1 MKLIEPIPITDAV
14 LSSSNV
20 AETDYPAWSAATAYA
35 LGNRVILTALHKIYE
50 AVKATTTSV
59 VTISSASPTVVS
71 WAGHG
76 LADGTPI
83 SFSTTGNLPTPMVP
97 GVTYYVRN
105 PTADNF
111 NLATTP
117 GGTAFGAGASG
128 GIQTATAQS
137 NYNRSPDANP
147 TFWLEVSATNR
158 WMMFDPQNNT
168 QTSNAGSISV
178 TLLPV
183 NIVNGVYV
191 GNVDA
196 DSVTVTVTDAI
207 EGAVYNSTQDLLQSN
222 SGSSFF
228 NWCFKRIT
236 RKTAA
241 WFTDLPMYV
250 NATVQI
256 TLTKSSGNAKC
267 GMCAIGQVVD
277 IGMTATG
284 VQTDIKD
291 YSTTIFNSDGTSETT
306 KRGYAKR
313 MSVDVV
319 VDNNEKDAIENQ
331 LASYRQA
338 PMVWIASTRF
348 ETTTIYG
355 TYSSFKTVIDTFPK
369 SRMSLQIEGTV

>member
-1 MKLIEPIPITDAV
+1 MNLIEPIVINDAV

-20 AETDYPAWSAATAYA
+20 PETDYPAWSATSAYA
-35 LGNRVILTALHKIYE
+35 LGDRVIVAALHKIYE
-50 AVKATTTSV
+50 AVKATSTSV
-59 VTISSASPTVVS
+59 VTISSASPAVVS

-97 GVTYYVRN
+97 GVMYYVRN

-117 GGTAFGAGASG
+117 GGTAFGAGASS

-147 TFWLEVSATNR
+147 TFWLEVKATNR
-158 WMMFDPQNNT
+158 WAMFDAQNNT
-168 QTSNAGSISV
+168 QTSNPGSIEV

-183 NIVNGVYV
+183 NIANGVYV

-207 EGAVYNSTQDLLQSN
+207 EGVVYSSTQNLLQSN
-222 SGSSFF
+222 SGSSSF

-241 WFTDLPMYV
+241 WFTDLPMYS

-267 GMCAIGQVVD
+267 GMCSVGQVVE
-277 IGMTATG
+277 IGMAEYG

-291 YSTTIFNSDGTSETT
+291 YSTTIFNADGTSETT
-306 KRGYAKR
+306 LRGYAKR

-319 VDNNEKDAIENQ
+319 VDNDEKDAIENQ
-331 LASYRQA
+331 LAAYRQV
-338 PMVWIASTRF
+338 PVVWIATTLF

-355 TYSSFKTVIDTFPK
+355 TYSSFKTVIATLPQ
-369 SRMSLQIEGTV
+369 SRMSLQIEGKV